1 MTVKELKKTLEEF
14 EDDDI
19 VIMSK
24 DGEGNGFSPLADNK
38 IAFITGLQSR
48 LQLIVK

>member
-19 VIMSK
+19 VIMKSK
-24 DGEGNGFSPLADNK
+24 
-38 IAFITGLQSR
+38 TGKETDFHR
-48 LQLIVK
+48 LRLRIDY